1 MKSILPEVGVWLNEV
16 EAPGTEN
23 DQFSF
28 SRVGAEVSE
37 DAGDGVDDS
46 DRITI
51 ENDLRHQPQGIQ
63 TYGGHI
69 GVCANGTPDFT
80 VVKLDNMGV
89 GKAVYTRSL
98 SCGDAIRFDRENTLH
113 GDIQLL
119 CVVSKNANVFT
130 PTSRKDIDTIA
141 AQLEKELGVP
151 ATSQL
156 ISCTGVIGV
165 QLPMD
170 IIAKAIDGVGAKL
183 RPATLE
189 QAAEAILTTDKQ
201 AKMASVTFDGITLC
215 GFAKGAGMIEPNM
228 ATMLSYFFTDAKINK
243 TDLDAILKRAVDK
256 SFNSISVDSDT
267 STSDTVAIFSTN
279 EKELDE
285 VGLQNFERALTAI
298 CLKLARDIVGQAE
311 GANQVIEAKVSLPTS
326 YEDARLFT
334 KKIINSP
341 LIKTAVYGRDPNW
354 GRIVMAVGKPSERE
368 TISEIQPKDL
378 LIKILGQTVFEYG
391 HQIPLDLEAL
401 TKRMG
406 EEKTVDIEVEIG
418 EPIYTAK
425 AWGCDLSEGYIKIN
439 AEYTT

>member
-1 MKSILPEVGVWLNEV
+1 MKPILPNMGVWLNEV
-16 EAPGTEN
+16 ATLGTEN

-28 SRVGAEVSE
+28 ARI
-37 DAGDGVDDS
+37 
-46 DRITI
+46 DRDEKVAI
-51 ENDLRHQPQGIQ
+51 ENDLRHQPQGIR

-69 GVCANGTPDFT
+69 GVCANGRPDFT
-80 VVKLDNMGV
+80 VVKLDKMGIA
-89 GKAVYTRSL
+89 KAVYTRSL
-98 SCGDAIRFDRENTLH
+98 SCGDAIRFDRENTRH
-113 GDIQLL
+113 GELQLL

-130 PTSRKDIDTIA
+130 PTSRQDIDTMA

-165 QLPMD
+165 SLPMD
-170 IIAKAIDGVGAKL
+170 IVANAIDGVAAKL
-183 RPATLE
+183 QPCALE
-189 QAAEAILTTDKQ
+189 QAAAAILTTDKK
-201 AKMASVTFDGITLC
+201 AKMASVEFDGVTLC

-228 ATMLSYFFTDAKINK
+228 ATMLSYFFTDVKIDK
-243 TDLDAILKRAVDK
+243 TDLDQILRRAVDK
-256 SFNSISVDSDT
+256 TFNAISVDSDT
-267 STSDTVAIFSTN
+267 STSDTVAVFSTN
-279 EKELDE
+279 EKTIDE
-285 VGLQNFERALTAI
+285 VGLQHFERALTAL
-298 CLKLARDIVGQAE
+298 CLKLARDIIGQAE
-311 GANQVIEAKVSLPTS
+311 GANQVIEAKVSLSTS

-354 GRIVMAVGKPSERE
+354 GRIVMAVGKPSDRE
-368 TISEIQPKDL
+368 TLPEIQPADV

-401 TKRMG
+401 SARMG
-406 EEKTVDIEVEIG
+406 EAKTVDIEVEIG
-418 EPIYTAK
+418 RPVYTAK